1 MNHIRTMDAPLAME
15 GARIRCAIRKAPHG
29 DVPYPHW
36 LPRNVLPGA
45 MCEALVDLP
54 FDAPV
59 IDDTRGKRE
68 THNGARIFFSET
80 NRARYPVC
88 ERLAET
94 FQDEAMVGLLQDVC
108 GRALSGSY
116 VRIEYCLDTDGFWVE
131 PHTDIGAKRFT
142 MLIYLSD
149 HPDAEDWGTDILDAD
164 HRLVCRASGAF
175 NTGLIFLPAA
185 DTWHGFAPRK
195 IRGLRRSLIIN
206 YVTPEWRARHELAY
220 PAQPVQA

>member
-1 MNHIRTMDAPLAME
+1 MNHVRSMGTPLAME
-15 GARIRCAIRKAPHG
+15 GARIRRAICTAPHG
-29 DVPYPHW
+29 DLPYPHW
-36 LPRNVLPGA
+36 LPRNVLPAA
-45 MCEALVDLP
+45 MCAALIDLP

-68 THNGARIFFSET
+68 THNSARIFFSET

-94 FQDEAMVGLLQDVC
+94 FQDEAMVALLQDAC
-108 GRALSGSY
+108 GRPLSGSY
-116 VRIEYCLDTDGFWVE
+116 LRIEYCLDTDGFWLE
-131 PHTDIGAKRFT
+131 PHTDIGAKLFT

-164 HRLVCRASGAF
+164 HKLVCRASGAF

-185 DTWHGFAPRK
+185 NTWHGFAPRK

-206 YVTPEWRARHELAY
+206 YVAPEWRARHELAY